1 MAEATTAA
9 AIWHMDRPF
18 ETPPANP
25 AIQQELRRLIGRRD
39 GIEPHKVRL
48 TRGALARMYAH
59 GELYPQAVAEL
70 RAALQEDPDR
80 ADLQVVLAEMYWR
93 TGQRQEA
100 VEIANKII
108 EKLPYCRE
116 ANRILAAAYHSGGR
130 TDEAASHHRR
140 LAPLDPYAALIE
152 TPIAGPPTLDAG
164 SVPLA

>member
-70 RAALQEDPDR
+70 RAALQEDSDR

-93 TGQRQEA
+93 TGQRQEGGA
-100 VEIANKII
+100 HPKKNHEN
-108 EKLPYCRE
+108 PPPRRG
-116 ANRILAAAYHSGGR
+116 ANRFL
-130 TDEAASHHRR
+130 
-140 LAPLDPYAALIE
+140 
-152 TPIAGPPTLDAG
+152 PP
-164 SVPLA
+164 P